1 MIELILFTTVGL
13 GLLSG
18 FLALGFQGPSHKAP
32 DAFVLT
38 AVGQMVRLEGLAFT
52 NAGGLLDDA
61 EYRLLC
67 SNLYLQE
74 VAKRFRKER
83 QELALV
89 WISMLQADLRTLL
102 RFHRFL
108 IRRGASAQVQEELQ
122 ILGTYVASVVL
133 LSMLKTSVYAMGPFA
148 LSRTT
153 RRARAL
159 VDKMSNT
166 AAQTLGRIPQAGWPE
181 LERSWGNGLA

>member
-1 MIELILFTTVGL
+1 MDGRLGAGKLGGPEGHSPMIELILFTTVGF
-13 GLLSG
+13 GLVSG
-18 FLALGFQGPSHKAP
+18 FWALGFQGPSHKIP
-32 DAFVLT
+32 DAYVLT

-108 IRRGASAQVQEELQ
+108 ISRGASPNFQEELE

-133 LSMLKTSVYAMGPFA
+133 LSILKTSIYTLGPFA
-148 LSRTT
+148 LCRTSRC
-153 RRARAL
+153 ARGL
-159 VDKMSNT
+159 V
-166 AAQTLGRIPQAGWPE
+166 R
-181 LERSWGNGLA
+181 

>member
-18 FLALGFQGPSHKAP
+18 FLALGFQGPPHKTP

-122 ILGTYVASVVL
+122 VLGTYVASVIL
-133 LSMLKTSVYAMGPFA
+133 LSALKTSVYAVGPFA

-159 VDKMSNT
+159 VDKMSYT

-181 LERSWGNGLA
+181 LERGWGNGLA

>member
-13 GLLSG
+13 GLLTG
-18 FLALGFQGPSHKAP
+18 FLALGFQGPPHTGADRS
-32 DAFVLT
+32 VLT

-52 NAGGLLDDA
+52 NTGGLLDDS

-67 SNLYLQE
+67 SNLYLKE

-83 QELALV
+83 QELAII

-133 LSMLKTSVYAMGPFA
+133 LSILKTSIHAVGPFA
-148 LSRTT
+148 MSTTT
-153 RRARAL
+153 RRARGM
-159 VDKMSNT
+159 VDKMSY
-166 AAQTLGRIPQAGWPE
+166 AAAHTLGRIPSAGWPE